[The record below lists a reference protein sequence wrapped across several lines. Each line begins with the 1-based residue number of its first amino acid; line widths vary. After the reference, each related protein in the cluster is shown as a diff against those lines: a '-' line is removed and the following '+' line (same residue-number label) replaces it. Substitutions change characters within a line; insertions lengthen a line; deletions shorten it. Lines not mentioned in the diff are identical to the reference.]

1 MLSIVKADLFEKE
14 VGFFMRRENKSP
26 RFPGSEKAER
36 IRADEMMMSF

>member
-1 MLSIVKADLFEKE
+1 MLSIVKADSPEKE

-26 RFPGSEKAER
+26 HFPSSEKTGR